1 VEWLNNKQSIGL
13 TAGASAPEVLVQN
26 VVTRL
31 KELGVNETNEDD
43 GKLEKV
49 EFSLPAELKV
59 DISELTS

>member
-31 KELGVNETNEDD
+31 KELGVNETIEDD